1 MRSRNTEFDISNI
14 KPLTKFYQFF
24 DGNGSVD
31 YVPKLL
37 EIASDSALENYGAS
51 GEFSVG
57 ETVHG
62 TDSEG
67 NILIRFRVAQSNHK
81 KGPFN
86 APTLTYNIN
95 PYVKSENLQESYS
108 ASSKVLNVDTFA
120 LSEEAQGRYF
130 GYVTRGM
137 KLVGQES

>member
-1 MRSRNTEFDISNI
+1 MRSRNTEFDITNI

-31 YVPKLL
+31 YVPV
-37 EIASDSALENYGAS
+37 EIANDSTLEETGAS
-51 GEFSVG
+51 GAFTVG

-81 KGPFN
+81 EGPFN
-86 APTLTYNIN
+86 ALEYTILC
-95 PYVKSENLQESYS
+95 KE
-108 ASSKVLNVDTFA
+108 
-120 LSEEAQGRYF
+120 
-130 GYVTRGM
+130 
-137 KLVGQES
+137 